1 MKFSQTVK
9 RIDASGVRKMFEIA
23 KSLRNP
29 IDVSLGSP
37 LNPIPPNVVNYAVD
51 HIYHDAPGYTVTK
64 GDETV
69 RRALADKLKVKNHI
83 LADPNDIIITVG
95 ATGGLCLALWTLLD
109 SDDEIIV
116 VDPYFVL
123 YKQQIDFIGAKGVYV
138 SSYPHFRLPVDA
150 IRDAVTTKTKAILIN
165 TPNNP
170 SGVVYTQNE
179 LRALAD
185 IACVHDVV
193 IISDEVYEEYVY
205 DDRPHVSIG
214 SFYPR
219 TVTIMSPSKTAS
231 LAPWRV
237 GYVSAPQDII
247 EQMVKVQ
254 QVFYVCAPVPA
265 QHALKASL
273 TEDYAPLR
281 KQFVH
286 KRNAIHE
293 NLRKTSLLS
302 YDLQG
307 AFYAF
312 LDVGDEKGFTKKAL
326 EKELLLVPGSTFSK
340 ESTHVRLAYSVP
352 DESLQ
357 NALKIIHEIGSQRPA

>member
-1 MKFSQTVK
+1 MKFSQTVQ
-9 RIDASGVRKMFEIA
+9 RVDTSGVRKMFELV
-23 KSLRNP
+23 KNLKNP

-37 LNPIPPNVVNYAVD
+37 LNAIPPNVVDCAVD
-51 HIYHDAPGYTVTK
+51 HMHHDAPGYTVTK
-64 GDETV
+64 GDEDV
-69 RRALADKLKVKNHI
+69 RRALAQKLKVKNHI
-83 LADPNDIIITVG
+83 LADPSDIIITVG

-109 SDDEIIV
+109 ANDEIIV

-123 YKQQIDFIGAKGVYV
+123 YKQQIDFIGAKGIYV
-138 SSYPHFRLPVDA
+138 SSYPDFRLPVDA
-150 IRDAVTTKTKAILIN
+150 IRDAVTAKTKAILIN

-170 SGVVYTQNE
+170 SGVVYTEDE

-185 IACVHDVV
+185 IARVHDVV

-205 DDRPHVSIG
+205 DDHQHISIG
-214 SFYPR
+214 AFYPR

-231 LAPWRV
+231 LAGWRV
-237 GYVSAPQDII
+237 GYVTAPPDMI

-273 TEDYAPLR
+273 TEDYARLR
-281 KQFVH
+281 KQFVR
-286 KRNAIHE
+286 KRHAIHQE
-293 NLRKTSLLS
+293 LRQTSLLS

-312 LDVGDEKGFTKKAL
+312 LDVGDEKGFIKEAL
-326 EKELLLVPGSTFSK
+326 EKELLLVPGSTFSRNA
-340 ESTHVRLAYSVP
+340 THVRLAYSVP

-357 NALKIIHEIGSQRPA
+357 NALKIIHEIRS